1 MLALPH
7 LNPITEQIIGAAIE
21 VHRTNGPGLL
31 ESSYRT
37 CMQYELAARTLRFVA
52 ERSIPLRDKE
62 IRIDGADRVDL
73 VVEGVIVVELKAIEA
88 ISPVHEAQVRT
99 YMKMTG
105 CQLGLLINFNVTKLV
120 NGVRRFI
127 DTSIEPTPPPRM
139 RDDK

>member
-21 VHRTNGPGLL
+21 VHRANGPGLL

-37 CMQYELAARTLRFVA
+37 CMQYELAARKVRFVA
-52 ERSIPLRDKE
+52 ERSIPLVYKD
-62 IRIDGADRVDL
+62 IRIDGAYRVDL
-73 VVEGVIVVELKAIEA
+73 IIEDAIVVELKAIES
-88 ISPVHEAQVRT
+88 ITPVHEAQVRT
-99 YMKMTG
+99 YMRMTG

-127 DTSIEPTPPPRM
+127 DTSIEPIRPLRM
-139 RDDK
+139 RDES